1 MNLTENGVMSHEI
14 NKLRQIKDRIEEDRD
29 IVLDRKTKRKEVY
42 LELVGEETPYL
53 LQAIDERIE
62 TLEQELEDLEGSD
75 DLSIK

>member
-1 MNLTENGVMSHEI
+1 MSS
-14 NKLRQIKDRIEEDRD
+14 
-29 IVLDRKTKRKEVY
+29 RKTKRKEVY
-42 LELVGEETPYL
+42 LELMGEETPYL